1 MYNFKNKK
9 NMKSKNLLHVLLISL
24 VLLLI
29 CSRCRCHIHVN
40 DIQDKIVSVIDGNTI
55 VLSSGLTV
63 HLNGIRSNSTFCRER
78 LNKFVGEEVSLL
90 LDSNEPNT
98 TICDFEEE
106 VWAYIYLV
114 KTGEELN
121 YNLLALAGEDAFDS
135 SNCDDRKEDY
145 ERIVCT
151 DCTPPMSETELCA
164 KMTAASMLVYAG
176 DPYGKNTWIG
186 TAFFIGK
193 DGLALTNNHVLN
205 HQTDGYVY
213 LSDSYGNVD
222 VTQPFKVKRI
232 VYTDS
237 QYDYTIFYVD
247 LDPTSLSRLVN
258 LDLAKKESLF
268 QRGEKIGVVGN
279 PAPGSSILTMSF
291 AMGEIAAFRTEE
303 GKVQIS
309 APITHGFSGGPAAN
323 NRGQV
328 IGISQSMYE
337 EYGNLNFAVD
347 IRLVRNKLNELN
359 LPYGGK

>member
-1 MYNFKNKK
+1 MYNLKK
-9 NMKSKNLLHVLLISL
+9 NMKSKNFLHVLLVSL
-24 VLLLI
+24 GLMLVSMS
-29 CSRCRCHIHVN
+29 CCCRIHVN
-40 DIQDKIVSVIDGNTI
+40 DIQDKIVSVKDGNTI
-55 VLSSGLTV
+55 MLSSGLTV
-63 HLNGIRSNSTFCRER
+63 HLNGIRSNSTFCREQ
-78 LNKFVGEEVSLL
+78 LNKYVGEEVSLL

-98 TICDFEEE
+98 TISDFEEE
-106 VWAYIYLV
+106 VWAYVHLV

-135 SNCDDRKEDY
+135 SNCDDRNEDY
-145 ERIVCT
+145 RRVVCT
-151 DCTPPMSETELCA
+151 DCTPPMSEPELCA

-176 DPYGKNTWIG
+176 DSYGQNAWIG

-232 VYTDS
+232 VYTDT

-258 LDLAKKESLF
+258 LDLAKKESSF

-279 PAPGSSILTMSF
+279 PAPGSNILEMSY
-291 AMGEIAAFRTEE
+291 AMGEIAAFRVGE
-303 GKVQIS
+303 GKVQVS
-309 APITHGFSGGPAAN
+309 ASITHGFSGGPAAN

-328 IGISQSMYE
+328 IGILQSMYE
-337 EYGNLNFAVD
+337 ELGNLNFAVD
-347 IRLVRNKLNELN
+347 IRIVRKKLDELN